1 MRDYYCN
8 RKFFDLKIDLE
19 KQTTYSCCKALPN
32 LIDLEF
38 LKNNPGAIFNS
49 TELQK
54 ERQMMLENKR
64 VKSCENACWQLEEKG
79 QHSFR
84 LDTNGN
90 LKSHTDIKNNP
101 EVLDVTLLGECNLTC
116 TYCCKE
122 FSSAWRQ
129 DLLKNGDYT
138 IDETENRY
146 KLSAYDIALSK
157 VSQKEKRRLEFIKIL
172 ENEIAIQ
179 SKNIKAMTITGG
191 EPFLYYNFENFI
203 DSVKTIPKI
212 KIITG
217 LGVNFERLKKILNV
231 LKKYPNIELRIS
243 GETTGAFYEFNRYGN
258 TWSSFVNSIE
268 LIRSLQIKYRFLTTY
283 SNLTV
288 LDFVN
293 FNSFFTKEE
302 KDFNTV
308 SYPDFMKIHVL
319 DDSTKYNLIKE
330 IKNSSFS
337 NYQSSNHILNFLQE
351 EPTAEQK
358 QNLEIFLKEFS
369 KRRAID
375 LTFLPS
381 SFRKWVNLD

>member
-1 MRDYYCN
+1 
-8 RKFFDLKIDLE
+8 
-19 KQTTYSCCKALPN
+19 
-32 LIDLEF
+32 
-38 LKNNPGAIFNS
+38 
-49 TELQK
+49 
-54 ERQMMLENKR
+54 
-64 VKSCENACWQLEEKG
+64 
-79 QHSFR
+79 
-84 LDTNGN
+84 
-90 LKSHTDIKNNP
+90 
-101 EVLDVTLLGECNLTC
+101 
-116 TYCCKE
+116 
-122 FSSAWRQ
+122 
-129 DLLKNGDYT
+129 
-138 IDETENRY
+138 
-146 KLSAYDIALSK
+146 LSK

-172 ENEIAIQ
+172 ENEIEIQ

-268 LIRSLQIKYRFLTTY
+268 LIRSLQIKYSFLTTY

-293 FNSFFTKEE
+293 FNSFFTAEE
-302 KDFNTV
+302 KIFNVV
-308 SYPDFMKIHVL
+308 SHPDFMKIHVL

-351 EPTAEQK
+351 EPTVGQK